1 MSKIVFFGTPDFAAI
16 ILKKLINSPHKPIAC
31 ITQPDKKVGRKQEI
45 TAPPVKKLCLAHN
58 IPVLQFEKI
67 RDKNTITRIKNFNPG
82 LIITA
87 AYGKILP
94 KEILDLP
101 KFGCINIHASLLPK
115 YRGASPI
122 QAVILSGDKK
132 AGVTIMNM
140 AEKMDTGSIIAE
152 RDLLV
157 YNNDTSQTLHNKLA
171 NLGADLLLD
180 ILPKILNRQISP
192 KPQNEKQAT
201 YTKIIKKEDGKIN
214 WRNEAIKIDR
224 QVRAYF
230 PWPGTFTFFKKNSKN
245 ILLKIKQ
252 ISILNPKVRCA
263 VNSKPGELFK
273 TRDNKLA
280 ISCGIGSLI
289 FEKVQ
294 VEGRREITGSDFL
307 RGYPEVKS
315 FM

>member
-16 ILKKLINSPHKPIAC
+16 ILRKLINSPYKPTTC
-31 ITQPDKKVGRKQEI
+31 VTQPDKKVGRKQEI
-45 TAPPVKKLCLAHN
+45 TSPPVKKMCATHG
-58 IPVLQFEKI
+58 ISVIQFEKI
-67 RDKNTITRIKNFNPG
+67 RDKNVISKIKNLKPD
-82 LIITA
+82 IIIVA

-94 KEILDLP
+94 KETIDMP

-132 AGVTIMNM
+132 TGVTIMNM
-140 AEKMDTGSIIAE
+140 AEKMDTGNIIAE

-157 YNNDTSQTLHNKLA
+157 YNNDTSQTLHDKLA

-214 WRNEAIKIDR
+214 WQNEAIKIDR

-263 VNSKPGELFK
+263 INAKPGDLFK
-273 TRDNKLA
+273 TTDGKLA
-280 ISCGIGSLI
+280 ISCGVGSLI
-289 FEKVQ
+289 LEKVQ
-294 VEGRREITGSDFL
+294 VEGRREIAGSDFL

-315 FM
+315 FI